1 MATYEGSSG
10 IAQLKAKIALKS
22 KMLVGESLE
31 KINTH
36 MVDESVVGA
45 KYYLAANGT
54 AGVVN
59 DQGDFKNSWNVGIGQ
74 ADKSIREADTS
85 GAGAIANGIVKG
97 KMYNLQENNYVTNNV
112 DHADLVE
119 DGWKDNPEY
128 GWKAK
133 DGYHV
138 VASNIGAAEA
148 ILEVVA
154 DKVSK
159 L

>member
-36 MVDESVVGA
+36 MVDESPLGA
-45 KYYLAANGT
+45 PYYSSTQGNIN
-54 AGVVN
+54 N
-59 DQGDFKNSWNVGIGQ
+59 DVGDFKNSWTVGLGTIYPTTRG
-74 ADKSIREADTS
+74 ADVNGTAAVAD
-85 GAGAIANGIVKG
+85 GIVKG
-97 KMYNLQENNYVTNNV
+97 KMYNFQENNYVTNSIDYAV
-112 DHADLVE
+112 MVE
-119 DGWKDNPEY
+119 EGWKDNPEY

-138 VASNIGAAEA
+138 VASNIGVAAA

-154 DKVSK
+154 NKVSK